1 MSRSVVI
8 DCFFDGDKKYPAD
21 YAIVAIDVIRATTT
35 AITAVDLGRDCY
47 PVSSLEMALTVTHFL
62 ENPILCGELG
72 GNMPFGFEIQNSPTQ
87 LLIRTDVQRPLILL
101 STSGTKLIKN
111 YETSNSVYIAC
122 LRNYEAMTNFLA
134 DEHTKVALI
143 GAGTREEFREED
155 QLCCA
160 WIANGLIQ
168 QGFIPE
174 NEETEEFI
182 NTWKNSAVDVI
193 LNGKSAEYLRRS
205 KQEAD
210 LDFIL
215 KHINDN
221 KKVYRM
227 ERGKIKEITFQI

>member
-1 MSRSVVI
+1 
-8 DCFFDGDKKYPAD
+8 
-21 YAIVAIDVIRATTT
+21 
-35 AITAVDLGRDCY
+35 
-47 PVSSLEMALTVTHFL
+47 
-62 ENPILCGELG
+62 
-72 GNMPFGFEIQNSPTQ
+72 
-87 LLIRTDVQRPLILL
+87 
-101 STSGTKLIKN
+101 
-111 YETSNSVYIAC
+111 
-122 LRNYEAMTNFLA
+122 
-134 DEHTKVALI
+134 LI

-174 NEETEEFI
+174 NEETQKFI

-193 LNGKSAEYLRRS
+193 SNGKSAAYLRRS

-215 KHINDN
+215 QHINDN

-227 ERGKIKEITFQI
+227 ESGKIKEITFQI